1 MAIADRWYMV
11 VVAKKIQAREHF
23 AGLTRRDAAYD
34 HMRFARQS
42 RFAISHIKGWRDGRV
57 VPLHTMA
64 RFLLQT
70 RDARVCQHPH
80 QVSRRNA
87 A

>member
-34 HMRFARQS
+34 HMRFAEQS
-42 RFAISHIKGWRDGRV
+42 RF
-57 VPLHTMA
+57 
-64 RFLLQT
+64 
-70 RDARVCQHPH
+70 
-80 QVSRRNA
+80 
-87 A
+87 